1 MACGSSMN
9 YVSYHYIGTVLL
21 PTSHTNRPVGV
32 LYSVIRMLQS
42 LDEIVL
48 HGHLSVG
55 DMLLISF
62 VLSLAL
68 RIRIS

>member
-1 MACGSSMN
+1 MN
-9 YVSYHYIGTVLL
+9 VSCHYIGTLLL
-21 PTSHTNRPVGV
+21 PTSRTNHLVGG
-32 LYSVIRMLQS
+32 LYSVTRTLQS